1 MTDDTKK
8 GVRLDASALQDGAVH
23 QGEEGFLWSSAP
35 EPHAARRLEIL
46 ARHPEVKSLYGPCP
60 KTKYLCVALVLLQ
73 LGLCW
78 LLRDVPLW
86 LMLVAAYAV
95 GGVINQMLLLAIH
108 EISHNLAFK
117 KPLANRLLGL
127 FVNLPIGIPVAA
139 AFREYHLMHHTD
151 QGVHGIDTDVPTR
164 WETRF
169 VRGGFL
175 KLLWLSCQ
183 GLAYGLRPLFMMPLR
198 PSAWVVSNFLVQ
210 LVFDLCIY
218 WLWGGQ
224 ALAYL
229 PVSTLIVMGL
239 HPISGHYLSEHY
251 VIAAPQETYSYYGP
265 LNRLTFNVGYH
276 NEHHDFPYIAGSRL
290 AQLKRM
296 APEFYETLAHHS
308 SWTKILW
315 DYVTKP
321 SLGPLSRIKRSSRS
335 GASSSLG

>member
-1 MTDDTKK
+1 MTSSRASLPCQQDEA
-8 GVRLDASALQDGAVH
+8 RLKPSS
-23 QGEEGFLWSSAP
+23 EFLWSTAP

-46 ARHPEVKSLYGPCP
+46 ARHPEVKHLYGPCAR
-60 KTKYLCVALVLLQ
+60 TKYLCFALVVVQ

-78 LLRDVPLW
+78 LLRDAPLW
-86 LMLVAAYAV
+86 LMLVMAYAV

-117 KPLANRLLGL
+117 KPLSNRLLGL

-151 QGVHGIDTDVPTR
+151 QGVDGIDTDVPTS
-164 WETRF
+164 WEARF
-169 VRGGFL
+169 VRG
-175 KLLWLSCQ
+175 KLRKFVWLSLQ
-183 GLAYGLRPLFMMPLR
+183 GLAYGLRPLLMMPLK
-198 PSAWVVSNFLVQ
+198 PSAWVVSNFVVQ
-210 LVFDLCIY
+210 LIFDLGIY
-218 WLWGGQ
+218 WFWGGQ

-229 PVSTLIVMGL
+229 PISTLIVMGL

-290 AQLKRM
+290 PELKRT
-296 APEFYETLAHHS
+296 APEFYETLVHHS

-315 DYVTKP
+315 DYVTRP
-321 SLGPLSRIKRSSRS
+321 SLGPLSRIKRISRS
-335 GASSSLG
+335 GATPSLG